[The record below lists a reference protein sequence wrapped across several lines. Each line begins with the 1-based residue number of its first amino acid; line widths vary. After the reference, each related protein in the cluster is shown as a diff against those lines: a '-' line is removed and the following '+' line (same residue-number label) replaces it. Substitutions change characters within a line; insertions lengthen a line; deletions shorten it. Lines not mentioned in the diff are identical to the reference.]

1 MNLREEPFTRKGVH
15 LATLNEELPLL
26 AHASEVR
33 RRMGLP
39 KPSTLNGDLVQGYV
53 DADPPAYMPYG
64 QEAGS
69 GRNSCF
75 LFLAY
80 KPVAESTSNI

>member
-1 MNLREEPFTRKGVH
+1 
-15 LATLNEELPLL
+15 
-26 AHASEVR
+26 
-33 RRMGLP
+33 MGLP

-69 GRNSCF
+69 GRNSRF

-80 KPVAESTSNI
+80 KRVAESTSNI